1 MIIKT
6 VINIKGMHCRSCELI
21 IEDKLKKIK
30 GIKNVKANYHQSK
43 ADIFSERKINMDNVN
58 QALVGLGYEQGKK
71 DKKPFLSKDFNDY
84 KALFYNL
91 LILIVLYLIL
101 KNTGLFNLS
110 TILSRKSSSLP
121 TVFLIG
127 ITAGLSTCMT
137 LVGGL
142 VLSLSARH
150 AEKHPEATTIEKF
163 RPHLF
168 FNLGRIILFFLFGGL
183 IGLIGSTLQLSS
195 AAVGIITIFVGIV
208 MLFLGLQLT
217 EISPRLGFLSFTLPP
232 AISRFLG
239 IKNYHQKEYSHKNAF
254 VLGGLTFFLPCG
266 FTQAMQVLAIS
277 SGSFWTGGLI
287 MAVFAIG
294 TTPGLLGI
302 GGLTSILRGAWA
314 KRFFKFVG
322 LVVIILAVFNFANG
336 FNLVKLNF
344 RTNATNNKQTSKV
357 DPNVTIENGIQIIKM
372 KQSTRGYTSNH
383 FTIKKGLPTKWIIT
397 SANADS
403 CAASIILPKF
413 NIYKYLTV
421 GENIIEFMPNE
432 VGSIKF
438 SCAMGMYGGYF
449 NVVEN

>member
-1 MIIKT
+1 MIKT
-6 VINIKGMHCRSCELI
+6 VINIKGMHCRSCELL
-21 IEDKLKKIK
+21 IEGELKE
-30 GIKNVKANYHQSK
+30 IKNIKKVKANYHSGK
-43 ADIFSERKINMDNVN
+43 VDIFSHSEIDLNKINNT
-58 QALVGLGYEQGKK
+58 LISLGYELGKK
-71 DKKPFLSKDFNDY
+71 DKKAFFSKNFSDY

-91 LILIVLYLIL
+91 LVLIIIYFFL
-101 KNTGLFNLS
+101 KNTGLLNLGS
-110 TILSRKSSSLP
+110 FLSQKTSSLP

-127 ITAGLSTCMT
+127 LTAGLSTCMA

-150 AEKHPEATTIEKF
+150 AEKHPGATSIEKF

-168 FNLGRIILFFLFGGL
+168 FNLGRISLFLLFGGL
-183 IGLIGSTLQLSS
+183 IGLIGSTLRLSP

-217 EISPRLGFLSFTLPP
+217 EISPRLGSFNFTLPSG
-232 AISRFLG
+232 ISKFLG

-254 VLGGLTFFLPCG
+254 ILGGLTFFLPCG

-277 SGSFWTGGLI
+277 SGSFWLGALI

-302 GGLTSILRGAWA
+302 GGLTSILKGTWA

-322 LVVIILAVFNFANG
+322 SVVIILAVFNFVNG

-344 RTNATNNKQTSKV
+344 GTNPTNNKQSNKV
-357 DPNVTIENGIQIIKM
+357 DSNVTIENGIQIIKM
-372 KQSTRGYTSNH
+372 KQSSRGYSPNH

-397 SANADS
+397 SASADS
-403 CAASIILPKF
+403 CAASIISPKL

-421 GENIIEFMPNE
+421 GENIIEFTPNE

-438 SCAMGMYGGYF
+438 SCAMGMYNGSF